1 MNGPTLRILL
11 VEDDGDSAETLAVLL
26 RIYGHEVEVAHDGP
40 TALRL
45 AAAAPPDVALLDLG
59 LPGGM
64 DGYEVA
70 RRLREQKTDRLLF
83 LIAVTGSGR
92 DEDRRR
98 STEAGIHLHLL
109 KPIDG
114 EALNRLLS
122 RFKAIIQR

>member
-1 MNGPTLRILL
+1 MTAPTLRILL
-11 VEDDGDSAETLAVLL
+11 VEDDGVSSETLAVLL
-26 RIYGHEVEVAHDGP
+26 RLNGHEVEVAADGP
-40 TALRL
+40 TALRV
-45 AAAAPPDVALLDLG
+45 AADEPPDVALLDLG

-83 LIAVTGSGR
+83 LIAVTGYGR

-98 STEAGIHLHLL
+98 STEAGIHLHWL

-114 EALNRLLS
+114 EALDRLLH
-122 RFKAIIQR
+122 RFQALIQR

>member
-1 MNGPTLRILL
+1 MTTPTLRILL
-11 VEDDGDSAETLAVLL
+11 VEDDGVSSEALAVLL
-26 RIYGHEVEVAHDGP
+26 RLNGHEVEVAADGP
-40 TALRL
+40 TALRV
-45 AAAAPPDVALLDLG
+45 AADEPPDVALLDLG

-122 RFKAIIQR
+122 RFQAIIQR